1 MMNKKHIEALKE
13 TLNLDLYRIQVEL
26 ERTRGTISPKRGSLW
41 VTEQVIKGKLEL
53 IERILNE

>member
-1 MMNKKHIEALKE
+1 MNQKHLEAIQSSLEIELWTTQKE
-13 TLNLDLYRIQVEL
+13 F